1 HGPYQIRSLG
11 DRRRHPAEPDAGRQ
25 SLDRAELRRKTP
37 VDEDETICC
46 PRKSDRGELG
56 AGRRA
61 DNRAHRACRKHRVLF
76 ERAQI
81 EITPSLAATAR
92 KAELG
97 KASEAP
103 SAIPGE
109 PVRLPGPSATIP
121 TPERIEV
128 RSRLGFDREID
139 DGTHRD
145 YSAAVT

>member
-1 HGPYQIRSLG
+1 
-11 DRRRHPAEPDAGRQ
+11 
-25 SLDRAELRRKTP
+25 
-37 VDEDETICC
+37 
-46 PRKSDRGELG
+46 KSDRGELG

-145 YSAAVT
+145 YSAAVTRRRRGDRSRAARALRRDPCCRTRRSGRLAARARDPARHSRADADSG